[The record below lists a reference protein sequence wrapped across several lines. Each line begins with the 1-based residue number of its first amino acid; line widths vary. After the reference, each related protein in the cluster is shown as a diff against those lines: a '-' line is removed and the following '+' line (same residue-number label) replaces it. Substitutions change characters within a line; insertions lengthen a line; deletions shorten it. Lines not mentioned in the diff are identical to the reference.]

1 MPGFYPPIRISHV
14 TGPFGVKTAIKVQNP
29 RLAKE
34 LFRKKIYS
42 KILSDAGIEPVL
54 SVSEIALDLSMLTAG
69 VDRLIIKK
77 KTSKTAR
84 SVFFWPLGCTRFF
97 PDLGCTR
104 FSPDFRKSLEDFFLS
119 WPPVAHK
126 WNL

>member
-1 MPGFYPPIRISHV
+1 MPGFYPPIRILHV
-14 TGPFGVKTAIKVQNP
+14 TSPFGVKTAIKVQKP

-42 KILSDAGIEPVL
+42 KILSGIEPVL
-54 SVSEIALDLSMLTAG
+54 SVFEIALDLSMLTAG
-69 VDRLIIKK
+69 VDRLIIKQ

-97 PDLGCTR
+97 PR
-104 FSPDFRKSLEDFFLS
+104 FSEIVWGIFCKLRPG
-119 WPPVAHK
+119 VT
-126 WNL
+126 